1 MTDVVVVEKKK
12 RGRPRKA
19 DVVAKKNK
27 GAVGRPKGETA
38 IINEYRARML
48 ASPRSEKV
56 LDAIYN
62 AALDDE
68 HKNQAAA
75 WKLIMDR
82 MLPLSYFDKD
92 KAGSGRAAVS
102 ITITGVDGT
111 NTIIEG
117 GEDIEDAAY
126 RE

>member
-1 MTDVVVVEKKK
+1 MSDVVVEKKK

-92 KAGSGRAAVS
+92 KAGGGRAAVS

-111 NTIIEG
+111 NTLIEG
-117 GEDIEDAAY
+117 EEDIIDV
-126 RE
+126 